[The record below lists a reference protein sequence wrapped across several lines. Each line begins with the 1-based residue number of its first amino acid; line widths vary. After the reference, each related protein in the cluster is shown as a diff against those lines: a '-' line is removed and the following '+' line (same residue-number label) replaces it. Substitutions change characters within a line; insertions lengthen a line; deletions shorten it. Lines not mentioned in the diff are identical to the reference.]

1 MLVLK
6 PREKVVGV
14 IAALALFS
22 VFWFYSVI
30 SPIRDYEIQLDRDLK
45 VKNFELFEA
54 KKVLQASPVGSLSDQ
69 ALMAFFAEALPQE
82 EMLRLIKEIETAA
95 TQENLQVSETKPQPL
110 SQKDNWLELKVII
123 SFEGSIEDTVK
134 FLYRLEQSP
143 KPLLVN
149 SMSLE
154 TDMAREALIRGR
166 LEIGRVLIL
175 KSKEL

>member
-6 PREKVVGV
+6 PREKVIGV
-14 IAALALFS
+14 SAALALFS

-30 SPIRDYEIQLDRDLK
+30 LPVRDYEIQLDHDLK
-45 VKNFELFEA
+45 IKNIELYEA
-54 KKVLQASPVGSLSDQ
+54 KKVLQTSSAGSSSDQ
-69 ALMAFFAEALPQE
+69 ALIGFLAEVLPQE

-95 TQENLQVSETKPQPL
+95 MQENLQVFETKPQPL
-110 SQKDNWLELKVII
+110 LQKDNWLELKVII

-154 TDMAREALIRGR
+154 KDIAREASIRGR

-175 KSKEL
+175 KFNEF